1 MTLPNGIFK
10 SALEQSPFPSQDWD
24 DNIYSN
30 RDAEHF
36 QSPDALLV
44 GVHVRHV
51 PKVDRSANTGVGKP
65 ARDRNIDH
73 LIKSLSLRQARSF

>member
-10 SALEQSPFPSQDWD
+10 SALEQSPFPSQNWD

-30 RDAEHF
+30 RLPSIF
-36 QSPDALLV
+36 NLPDALLV
-44 GVHVRHV
+44 GVDVRHV
-51 PKVDRSANTGVGKP
+51 PKVDRSANTGVGEP

-73 LIKSLSLRQARSF
+73 LIKSLNLRQARSF